1 MNKFKYV
8 LKIYIKCMFPVMLA
22 LEIYNIQCSIHV
34 THHKPDYGVW
44 ADENVI
50 KRLLWSI
57 IVTCNYLNN
66 RKCTFEK
73 LSLNYIN
80 AISKKSFS
88 GSCLQCMFSH
98 RSALNAMFYG
108 FSIYYSYW
116 WQKAFVTAF
125 KRH

>member
-1 MNKFKYV
+1 
-8 LKIYIKCMFPVMLA
+8 MFPVMLA

-44 ADENVI
+44 ADENAI

-80 AISKKSFS
+80 AISKKKVFQAVVCSV
-88 GSCLQCMFSH
+88 CLATEAH
-98 RSALNAMFYG
+98 
-108 FSIYYSYW
+108 
-116 WQKAFVTAF
+116 
-125 KRH
+125 